1 MSCTPSGVPIKG
13 QGPMPSEESLE
24 GQALICRR
32 LFARQAIQFFS
43 TLAPFER
50 QRCWTLLPSPLPD
63 HLFAW
68 CSVKDFTLALA
79 KYNGMPI
86 MKHPAWCSGTRF
98 VLRLLPLT
106 KVVCLVWKIG
116 ADHLYLLL
124 CLQCACLQ
132 CSSCQVPA
140 IIDHIVFD
148 CAHTRPLCS
157 ALCQHIGLRPSLLS
171 VFAGPDRQHPIS
183 SDRQLLVID

>member
-1 MSCTPSGVPIKG
+1 M
-13 QGPMPSEESLE
+13 
-24 GQALICRR
+24 
-32 LFARQAIQFFS
+32 
-43 TLAPFER
+43 
-50 QRCWTLLPSPLPD
+50 LLLSPLPD

-68 CSVKDFTLALA
+68 CSVKYFTLALA
-79 KYNGMPI
+79 KYNGTPA

-98 VLRLLPLT
+98 VLRLLPLA
-106 KVVCLVWKIG
+106 KVVCLMWKIG

-124 CLQCACLQ
+124 CLQYASLQ

-140 IIDHIVFD
+140 IIDHIVFN
-148 CAHTRPLCS
+148 CAHTCPLWS

-183 SDRQLLVID
+183 SGRQLLVVDELAFVHIHDALCVCVWWAHHHGTTQALTRALRPAPDLHELWHSVPCTNMRNS